1 MSGHSKRKQ
10 SVKSSAP
17 QSRMKLIQQL
27 VGHQSMQSTLGY
39 IELNATKPADEQRTL
54 H

>member
-1 MSGHSKRKQ
+1 MSGHSKRKRA
-10 SVKSSAP
+10 VKSSVP
-17 QSRMKLIQQL
+17 KSRMRLIQQL
-27 VGHQSMQSTLGY
+27 VGHQSMQSTQGY